1 MSGEDRQTDALTPA
15 QMRQRA
21 DALTKQAQR
30 LKEQSM
36 QLEIGS
42 APGDGKKS
50 SSSKLIINGS
60 FIIFGTV
67 GIIGSF
73 WDAFSMAKYVMFLE
87 TFAFI
92 WAPLVIAVGGGMAV
106 KNFVNRKYGEGE
118 QK

>member
-1 MSGEDRQTDALTPA
+1 MAGDNKQTDALTPA

-21 DALTKQAQR
+21 DALTKQAQK

-36 QLEIGS
+36 QLEIG
-42 APGDGKKS
+42 AVPDGGKKS

-60 FIIFGTV
+60 FIIFGLC

-73 WDAFSMAKYVMFLE
+73 WDLFDMAKYVMFLE

-92 WAPLVIAVGGGMAV
+92 WAPLVVSVGGGMAV
-106 KNFVNRKYGEGE
+106 KNFVNKKYGN
-118 QK
+118 QQ